1 MQEQKQHSKKLGQL
15 YPQKEVSLPNVNIFR
30 IYSRALLIFLTK
42 ALSNFCY
49 TSLFTFF
56 CRHKSF
62 HSSFTFFPKILIQC
76 IHNSFP
82 LKSLIEFCRQSYAF
96 FSKPPRKKKE
106 FCKLSAKSPK
116 ICKIPNRAGQN
127 LRHLRNQRAIHPND
141 RIGRKILWESFRIPR
156 NSQKSCYFILIL
168 LLIFINFISRYTIY
182 MEYIMYLCTKIEPF
196 KQIQL

>member
-106 FCKLSAKSPK
+106 FCKSSAKSPE
-116 ICKIPNRAGQN
+116 ICEIPNRAGQN
-127 LRHLRNQRAIHPND
+127 LRTPTSND
-141 RIGRKILWESFRIPR
+141 RIDQKKLWESFRIPK

-182 MEYIMYLCTKIEPF
+182 MEYIMYLCTKVEPF